1 MAHTCPKLAVWGMA
15 SMQCLLNGCWVHLW
29 QCLVSNEWLKYL
41 RSGLLQIWRTTWP
54 REQPSHLKLGT
65 QLKQRS
71 KVHKG
76 QAGA

>member
-1 MAHTCPKLAVWGMA
+1 M
-15 SMQCLLNGCWVHLW
+15 
-29 QCLVSNEWLKYL
+29 YL
-41 RSGLLQIWRTTWP
+41 QSDLLQIWRTTWP

-76 QAGA
+76 QAGI